1 MSQYSGNVDSTVDE
15 IVTAPKELGKA
26 FQEFFHSE
34 VTSSVILL
42 VTAIVALIWANSP
55 WAESYFELLHLHIGF
70 NIGDINFDLTLHEWV
85 NDALMAFFFLVI
97 GLEVKRELVVGELS
111 SPKRALLPVTAALG
125 GMIIPAGIYL
135 IFNAG
140 GEGSTGW
147 GIPMATDIAFALG
160 ILALLGSRVPPA
172 LKVFVTALAIA
183 DDLGAIAVL
192 AIFYTERIIW
202 IDVILSLGF
211 MLLIF
216 IAVRTR
222 INRVEVYVVLVI
234 GAWAAMLLSGIHA
247 TVAGILIAMLIPV
260 RARIDPEEFLVIG
273 YSKLNKL
280 EEGELTTESM
290 IHDHEQM
297 ETVIDLHEASR
308 NLRPPGLVIEHYLHP
323 LVAYIILPLFALT
336 NAGVLIDEGFFRT
349 LANPISLGII
359 FGLVVGKQIGVTL
372 FSWLAIRSGYA
383 NMPQGVTW
391 RQIYGVGW
399 LAAIGFTM
407 SLFIADLAFDD
418 PAMINQAKVGI
429 LAASLIAGVGGYLV
443 LNQFLPKDKKI
454 ADAQPAPEA

>member
-1 MSQYSGNVDSTVDE
+1 MSQYNGNVDSTVDE
-15 IVTAPKELGKA
+15 IITAPKELGRA
-26 FQEFFHSE
+26 FQEFFRSE
-34 VTSSVILL
+34 VTSSAILL
-42 VTAIVALIWANSP
+42 VCAIVALIWANSP
-55 WAESYFELLHLHIGF
+55 WADYYFDLLHLPIGF
-70 NIGDINFDLTLHEWV
+70 GIGEIEFDLTLHEWV

-111 SPKRALLPVTAALG
+111 SPKKAMLPVTAAVG
-125 GMIIPAGIYL
+125 GMIIPAAIYL

-140 GEGSTGW
+140 GEGANGW

-211 MLLIF
+211 LLLMF

-222 INRVEVYVVLVI
+222 INRIEVYVVLVI

-247 TVAGILIAMLIPV
+247 TVAGILIAMVIPV
-260 RARIDPEEFLVIG
+260 RARIDPEEFLAIG
-273 YSKLNKL
+273 YSKLNEL
-280 EEGELTTESM
+280 QEGGLTTESM
-290 IHDHEQM
+290 IHDHDQM
-297 ETVIDLHEASR
+297 ETLMELHEASR
-308 NLRPPGLVIEHYLHP
+308 RLRPPGLVIEHYLHP
-323 LVAYIILPLFALT
+323 LVAYFILPLFALT
-336 NAGVLIDEGFFRT
+336 NAGVRIDEGFFRT

-359 FGLVVGKQIGVTL
+359 FGLVVGKQIGVML
-372 FSWLAIRSGYA
+372 LSWVAIRTGYA

-391 RQIYGVGW
+391 GQIYGVGW

-407 SLFIADLAFDD
+407 SLFIADLAFGD
-418 PAMINQAKVGI
+418 PALINQAKVGI
-429 LAASLIAGVGGYLV
+429 LAASLIAGIGGYLV
-443 LNQFLPKDKKI
+443 LNLFLPKNKEV
-454 ADAQPAPEA
+454 ADPQPAPEA